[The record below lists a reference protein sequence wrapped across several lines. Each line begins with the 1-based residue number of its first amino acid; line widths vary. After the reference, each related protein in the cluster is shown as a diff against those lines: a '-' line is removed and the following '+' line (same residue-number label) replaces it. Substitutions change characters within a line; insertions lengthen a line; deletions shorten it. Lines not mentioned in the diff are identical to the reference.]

1 MRRLYRMTLEM
12 PAIDSTGQ
20 SAPTRVIL
28 TSSRL
33 QDYFTYFDYF
43 TNPRLFHLCKKSDIT
58 LLYLCFSYHG
68 QC

>member
-12 PAIDSTGQ
+12 PAFNSTGQ

-28 TSSRL
+28 ASSRL

-43 TNPRLFHLCKKSDIT
+43 TNPSGLFHLCKNCDIT
-58 LLYLCFSYHG
+58 LL
-68 QC
+68 